1 MSEARGFI
9 GAGDLYISRYNYETG
24 QFDGLKGP
32 FEVAKF
38 EIKPNVDRKEMISE
52 GRNTKGQVLETVM
65 IQKPFD
71 FKLDLAEFN
80 KEALAMALMG
90 SHAPVNQAAGTL
102 VDVPVVVTAKDVWL
116 PVGKQNLTDTLTVE
130 SADGLT
136 VYVKG
141 TDYEVNYRMGWI
153 KVLPASAITV
163 GATVN
168 VSGSNNAV
176 SGTEIS
182 GATNSQIRARFVFEG
197 VNYADQRPVNVEVYE
212 AVIAADSAFDF
223 LTGDFAKIS
232 LPGRLKTP
240 QGKNAPF
247 TVQMLTPGG

>member
-32 FEVAKF
+32 FEVSKF

-52 GRNTKGQVLETVM
+52 GRNTKGQVIETVM

-71 FKLDLAEFN
+71 FKLDMAEFN
-80 KEALAMALMG
+80 KESLSMALMG
-90 SHAPVNQAAGTL
+90 THAPINQPAGTM
-102 VDVPVVVTAKDVWL
+102 VDVAVVVTAKDVWL
-116 PVGKQNLTDTLTVE
+116 PIGKQNLV
-130 SADGLT
+130 DGLT
-136 VYVKG
+136 VENADGTVAYVKG

-153 KVLPASAITV
+153 KVLTASAIAV
-163 GATVN
+163 NATIN
-168 VSGSNNAV
+168 VSGTYNAV

-182 GATNSQIRARFVFEG
+182 GGTNSQIRARFVFEG
-197 VNYADQRPVNVEVYE
+197 INYADQRPVNVEVYE
-212 AVIAADSAFDF
+212 AVIASDSAFDF
-223 LTGDFAKIS
+223 LTGDFAKTS

-240 QGKNAPF
+240 QGKTAPF
-247 TVQMLTPGG
+247 VVQMLTSG